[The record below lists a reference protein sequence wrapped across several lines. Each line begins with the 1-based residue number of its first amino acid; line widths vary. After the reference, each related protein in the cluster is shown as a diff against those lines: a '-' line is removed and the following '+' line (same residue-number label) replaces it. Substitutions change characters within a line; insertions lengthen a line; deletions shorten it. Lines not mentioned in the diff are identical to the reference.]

1 VDFLTLKTG
10 QKLQVPFRQHLV
22 VSTNLDP
29 DTMLSPAFMRRMG
42 YRLYVGD
49 PSPDAYRETLHRY
62 CQKSGLEISNELVD
76 GLLKRY
82 QSEGRPLRGCEPRDL
97 IERVLD
103 ICRFTRQPQNISEAN
118 LDLAWKGYF
127 GNGMR
132 QAA

>member
-1 VDFLTLKTG
+1 
-10 QKLQVPFRQHLV
+10 
-22 VSTNLDP
+22 
-29 DTMLSPAFMRRMG
+29 
-42 YRLYVGD
+42 LYVGD
-49 PSPDAYRETLHRY
+49 PSPDAYREALRRY
-62 CQKSGLEISNELVD
+62 CWKSGLEISEGLID

-82 QSEGRPLRGCEPRDL
+82 QNEGRPLRGCEPRDL

-103 ICRFTRQPQNISEAN
+103 ICRFTRQPRIISEAN